1 MIKITKEEAQYLRS
15 NGRSGDIHMS
25 SMTKNSRGKR
35 YYLTQSKAAM
45 QLLNSYRK
53 DITSEVYDRR
63 RR

>member
-1 MIKITKEEAQYLRS
+1 
-15 NGRSGDIHMS
+15 MS

-53 DITSEVYDRR
+53 DMTSEVYDRR